1 MARTSSSVAM
11 KPIMMLAGV
20 APGDFVD
27 EAMEDEL
34 NSKDNENEELQSDLK
49 DCEIKEDIVSRNT
62 SCWDEKQMQSSSFTE
77 GNKDCE
83 IVSAITNEQDTQHK
97 ML

>member
-1 MARTSSSVAM
+1 M

-27 EAMEDEL
+27 ETMEDEL
-34 NSKDNENEELQSDLK
+34 NSKDIENDELQSDLK
-49 DCEIKEDIVSRNT
+49 EVETKEDIVSSNT
-62 SCWDEKQMQSSSFTE
+62 SCWDEKQMHSSSCTE
-77 GNKDCE
+77 ANNDSE
-83 IVSAITNEQDTQHK
+83 IVSAITDEQDTQHK

>member
-1 MARTSSSVAM
+1 MARASSSVAM

-49 DCEIKEDIVSRNT
+49 TCEKKEDIVSRNT
-62 SCWDEKQMQSSSFTE
+62 SCWDEKQIQSSIFTE
-77 GNKDCE
+77 ANKDNE
-83 IVSAITNEQDTQHK
+83 NNAAITNEKDT
-97 ML
+97 